1 MRARTNTISAV
12 ARVRN
17 ALALATH
24 LFFQQNGFLYVHTPI
39 IGTSDAEGAGEAFM
53 VTTLPAQ
60 ADALVKGQVSEVE
73 RKNREEVPP
82 LPHHVSLT
90 EDPLSFSLTVSL
102 RFLVV
107 S

>member
-1 MRARTNTISAV
+1 
-12 ARVRN
+12 
-17 ALALATH
+17 
-24 LFFQQNGFLYVHTPI
+24 
-39 IGTSDAEGAGEAFM
+39 M

-90 EDPLSFSLTVSL
+90 EDPLSLSFSLTVSL